1 MAVHDFVGNDVFV
14 GLSIQVKIWFQNHRY
29 KLKKSRMDSNP
40 FGSATSMFD
49 FGSSDIFRS
58 ASSPPLPPPPSSSTS
73 TPLFSFSPRRVAV
86 PVLVRDG
93 IPCRQQLNSQHH
105 QYSNPFYQQQNHH
118 RLAANA
124 AESAPV
130 PQLFS
135 YQQHPSSF
143 GGQLT
148 ATASGDLRQ
157 SAYQSAATPF
167 LSVPYCSDVTSVYP
181 AMLNSAAVSGC
192 YPRHRQQ
199 LAASRSGF
207 GGMASG
213 FATTVPPPGNVGVGS
228 IGLRTGGLGGGSSA
242 ALQPSIGHMT
252 DKPYPVGFGAHG
264 GGTGGESDSAS
275 TLTAA
280 AAAAAIYGELN
291 SMGSAPRW
299 W

>member
-1 MAVHDFVGNDVFV
+1 
-14 GLSIQVKIWFQNHRY
+14 
-29 KLKKSRMDSNP
+29 
-40 FGSATSMFD
+40 MFD
-49 FGSSDIFRS
+49 FGPSDMFRS
-58 ASSPPLPPPPSSSTS
+58 PSSPPLPPASSSTS

-93 IPCRQQLNSQHH
+93 IPCRQQQTSQHH
-105 QYSNPFYQQQNHH
+105 QYANAFYQQQNHH

-124 AESAPV
+124 VEPTSV
-130 PQLFS
+130 QQLLS
-135 YQQHPSSF
+135 YQQHPVSY

-148 ATASGDLRQ
+148 AAASADLRQ
-157 SAYQSAATPF
+157 SAYQSAAAPF
-167 LSVPYCSDVTSVYP
+167 LSVPYCGDVTSVYP
-181 AMLNSAAVSGC
+181 AMLNSAAVSGR
-192 YPRHRQQ
+192 YPHHRQQ

-228 IGLRTGGLGGGSSA
+228 ISLRSSGLGGGGGA
-242 ALQPSIGHMT
+242 ALQPSIGHVI
-252 DKPYPVGFGAHG
+252 DKPCPVGFGAYG
-264 GGTGGESDSAS
+264 GGTGAESDSAS

-291 SMGSAPRW
+291 SMGGAPRW